1 MANFCKTES
10 SLQKFHLVEINA
22 RAETFS
28 NVRFLEIS
36 FHSTNLSFDE
46 RYAFTSAKTFFDKVP
61 NNPVSFVWLVFMKKY
76 TTEAAV
82 NGH

>member
-1 MANFCKTES
+1 M
-10 SLQKFHLVEINA
+10 EINA

-46 RYAFTSAKTFFDKVP
+46 RYAFTSAKTFFGKVP